1 MGPPRPQGP
10 QKPQGQAKKQ
20 GQQKTPPP
28 AAPKPIEG
36 QPCKKCNRLHYGPC
50 VWGYVEPLD
59 SLGVNDAYEFVD
71 QEIGAYGLKLAT
83 LTWKQF
89 KDVFYGKYFPA
100 DIRGRLTRE
109 LMSLRRGYS
118 SVAEFIR
125 KFDRSCHFVPLI
137 ARDAVQKMR
146 HFMDGLG
153 PILRRD
159 VMLMRTA
166 SYDEATACAF
176 QAEQALWTLILRCSE
191 RCIRPSPEGHKAA
204 DCPKNKGLT
213 SGRAYVMLTEEAEAE
228 PDSTL
233 INVWRR
239 ALRALPAEW
248 DAKRTAIIESNK
260 GDAASYDLDQ
270 LHGTLKTHELEVST
284 RKETKKDDDK
294 VKAKGIAL
302 TSQLEDSDDE
312 EMALLTRKFKRFM
325 RSSNF
330 NKKDKKIEKEVT
342 CYNCQQKGHYANECP
357 SKKKAG
363 KDKKK
368 ALLATWSDS
377 DNEEE
382 STLCFMAKEDHLTDS
397 DDDEGQRGDKSSS
410 TWYLDS
416 GCSRHMTGEKK
427 LLQSIRPKEKGSVT
441 FGDNSKGIIEGIG
454 SIGISNST
462 IIDDLFRS
470 MIGSLLYATASRP
483 DIMFSVCLCARFQS
497 CPKESH
503 LFALK
508 RIFKYLSNTPNL
520 GLWYSKNSFFDLK
533 AYCDADFGGYKV
545 DRKST
550 SGTCFFLGNCLV
562 SWFSKKQNC
571 VALSTTEA
579 EYMAAGSCCAQ
590 ILWMKYQLLDYGVTF
605 SKIPIFCDNTSTIC
619 LTKNPVQH
627 SRTKHI
633 DIRHH
638 FIRDHI
644 EQNDV
649 ELHYVDTKNQIADIF
664 TKPLDESTFTR
675 LRGELGMIEL

>member
-1 MGPPRPQGP
+1 MSTTVRLDKDEGG
-10 QKPQGQAKKQ
+10 KP
-20 GQQKTPPP
+20 
-28 AAPKPIEG
+28 
-36 QPCKKCNRLHYGPC
+36 
-50 VWGYVEPLD
+50 
-59 SLGVNDAYEFVD
+59 VD
-71 QEIGAYGLKLAT
+71 QK
-83 LTWKQF
+83 
-89 KDVFYGKYFPA
+89 
-100 DIRGRLTRE
+100 
-109 LMSLRRGYS
+109 
-118 SVAEFIR
+118 
-125 KFDRSCHFVPLI
+125 
-137 ARDAVQKMR
+137 
-146 HFMDGLG
+146 
-153 PILRRD
+153 
-159 VMLMRTA
+159 
-166 SYDEATACAF
+166 
-176 QAEQALWTLILRCSE
+176 
-191 RCIRPSPEGHKAA
+191 
-204 DCPKNKGLT
+204 
-213 SGRAYVMLTEEAEAE
+213 
-228 PDSTL
+228 
-233 INVWRR
+233 
-239 ALRALPAEW
+239 
-248 DAKRTAIIESNK
+248 
-260 GDAASYDLDQ
+260 
-270 LHGTLKTHELEVST
+270 
-284 RKETKKDDDK
+284 
-294 VKAKGIAL
+294 
-302 TSQLEDSDDE
+302 
-312 EMALLTRKFKRFM
+312 
-325 RSSNF
+325 
-330 NKKDKKIEKEVT
+330 
-342 CYNCQQKGHYANECP
+342 
-357 SKKKAG
+357 
-363 KDKKK
+363 
-368 ALLATWSDS
+368 
-377 DNEEE
+377 
-382 STLCFMAKEDHLTDS
+382 
-397 DDDEGQRGDKSSS
+397 
-410 TWYLDS
+410 
-416 GCSRHMTGEKK
+416 
-427 LLQSIRPKEKGSVT
+427 
-441 FGDNSKGIIEGIG
+441 
-454 SIGISNST
+454 
-462 IIDDLFRS
+462 LFRS